1 MKKNNGEKYIC
12 RKKIIERK
20 KRKREMASR
29 RKVVRK
35 KRGKRRRE
43 NTEEP
48 VGTPPLELEEGG
60 PIDEFNPL
68 EKQSNSVCS

>member
-1 MKKNNGEKYIC
+1 
-12 RKKIIERK
+12 
-20 KRKREMASR
+20 MASR
-29 RKVVRK
+29 RKNVRK
-35 KRGKRRRE
+35 KQKRDKKERKEEKRE
-43 NTEEP
+43 KTEEP